1 MRTRAKSTPGVR
13 NVRGRMYVGYLNR
26 RAEKEEEGASKS
38 NGDPPGTSR
47 VILGLRKEHHLQ
59 L

>member
-1 MRTRAKSTPGVR
+1 MRTSAKSAPGVR
-13 NVRGRMYVGYLNR
+13 NVRGRMYVGYLNG
-26 RAEKEEEGASKS
+26 RAEKQEEGATKGNS
-38 NGDPPGTSR
+38 DPPGRSR